1 MGTLVAIESTH
12 SNKRIAK
19 NTLMLYFRMLITMV
33 VALYTSR
40 VILQVLGASD
50 YGLNNVV
57 AGFVSLFTFINSTL
71 ATGTQRFMTYSIG
84 AKDDEKLRKVFATA
98 LTLHLGFAFLLFI
111 FLETAGLWFLQN
123 KLSMPAGREIA
134 AFWVY
139 QFAVFSTMA
148 QIVQVPYNAALAAHE
163 KFNIYAYM
171 SIYDVVMKL
180 LIVFLIQIASF
191 DKLIFYATLYTTVSL
206 SSTLIY
212 NIYCR
217 KNFVECRSTIKG
229 CFDKSLCKEIGTFSG
244 WNIMGCIAV
253 LASNQG
259 VNILMNMFLG
269 TLVNAARGISVQVT
283 GVINQLVSNFLVAV
297 NPQIIKLYAEKKYD
311 EMFSLAM
318 NASKFGAALMLWVCV
333 PLIAEMNYVLTLWL
347 GNIPEHTVV
356 FSKYA
361 LAQAIIMATS
371 RPLVTILHAT
381 GKMKL
386 PNLIDGSILLLILP
400 ATYIMLKCNVD
411 IDLIAGINIFPWIC
425 ELITCICL
433 VKILVKINTFSYFSR
448 VIAKLI
454 IIFVIAF
461 FTACFIQN
469 RMPESFIRLI
479 SVIVGSSV
487 ILFISAYY
495 ILFDKDARSKII
507 FIIKKRIT
515 RG

>member
-1 MGTLVAIESTH
+1 MGALVTTESIH

-40 VILQVLGASD
+40 IILQVLGASD

-57 AGFVSLFTFINSTL
+57 AGFVSLFTFINATL
-71 ATGTQRFMTYSIG
+71 ASGTQRFMTYSIG

-98 LTLHLGFAFLLFI
+98 FTLHLGFAFLFFI
-111 FLETAGLWFLQN
+111 FLETVGLWFLQN
-123 KLSMPAGREIA
+123 KLSIPAGRDSA

-139 QFAVFSTMA
+139 QFAIFSTMA
-148 QIVQVPYNAALAAHE
+148 NIVQVPYNAALAAHE

-229 CFDKSLCKEIGTFSG
+229 YFDKSLCKEIGTFSG
-244 WNIMGCIAV
+244 WNIMGCTAV

-259 VNILMNMFLG
+259 VNTLMNMFLG

-283 GVINQLVSNFLVAV
+283 GVVNQLVNNFLVAV
-297 NPQIIKLYAEKKYD
+297 NPQIIKLYAEKKND

-333 PLIAEMNYVLTLWL
+333 PLIAEMNYVLNLWL
-347 GNIPEHTVV
+347 GNVPEHTVV
-356 FSKYA
+356 FSIFA
-361 LAQAIIMATS
+361 LFQAVVTSIS
-371 RPLVTILHAT
+371 RPLVTVLHAT
-381 GKMKL
+381 GKMKW
-386 PNLIDGSILLLILP
+386 PNIISGSVLLIILP
-400 ATYIMLKCNVD
+400 VTYFMLRQNIDVD
-411 IDLIAGINIFPWIC
+411 IVAAINVIPWIC
-425 ELITCICL
+425 ELFFTLCFVKIFAGVNTWLYIPHVIFKLIVVGTITFAMA
-433 VKILVKINTFSYFSR
+433 ILVKN
-448 VIAKLI
+448 L
-454 IIFVIAF
+454 
-461 FTACFIQN
+461 
-469 RMPESFIRLI
+469 MDESFIRLI
-479 SVIVGSSV
+479 AVTTFSTIVLFSCV
-487 ILFISAYY
+487 YFILLDKASRKKFIP
-495 ILFDKDARSKII
+495 F
-507 FIIKKRIT
+507 IKKRIFKK
-515 RG
+515 